1 MMRIGSLHDLFV
13 EQLKDL
19 YSAEHQVQQAY
30 RRWKS
35 EATSDDLQQLFDDH
49 LKTSSAHQRRI
60 HEIAKALSVSPTGE
74 KCRAMEGLIQ
84 EGDDLL
90 GQVTDDDVRDAG
102 LVAMAQRIEHYGITS
117 YGSARTYARR
127 LGYDEAAD
135 RLQETLEEEAQMD
148 ERMTQLAEGTLNPE
162 AVAV

>member
-1 MMRIGSLHDLFV
+1 MRIGSLHDLFV

-49 LKTSSAHQRRI
+49 LKTSAVHQRRI
-60 HEIAKALSVSPTGE
+60 HKIAETLNVSPTGE

-84 EGDDLL
+84 EGDDFL
-90 GQVTDDDVRDAG
+90 GQVTDDDVCDAG
-102 LVAMAQRIEHYGITS
+102 LVAMAQRVEHYGITG

-127 LGYDEAAD
+127 LGYDDAAD
-135 RLQETLEEEAQMD
+135 RLQKTLEEEAQMD
-148 ERMTQLAEGTLNPE
+148 ERMTQLAEGALNPE